1 MSDILTAILD
11 GESTIKIISP
21 VTGATKQS
29 VTMKGRVINGP
40 IVVGDTC
47 TATIEYNNVKEAV
60 VFSLATG
67 ATINTFK
74 IN

>member
-11 GESTIKIISP
+11 GESKIKIINP
-21 VTGATKQS
+21 VTGATKQE
-29 VTMKGRVINGP
+29 VTLNGRVINGP
-40 IVVGDTC
+40 IVVGDQC
-47 TATIEYNNVKEAV
+47 TATIEYNNKKEAI

-67 ATINTFK
+67 ATINTFQ